1 MSIRTF
7 ARVFGIVFL
16 LIGLSGFIPGVTT
29 PHTHPDVTMD
39 AGLGLAMG
47 LFPVNLL
54 HNLVHIAF
62 GIWGLAAS
70 RSLGG
75 SRGYFK
81 GTSIIYAVF
90 TVMGLIEAMRLWT
103 TFGLVPLYGNDVWLH
118 ALLAAIA
125 GYFGFVHKE
134 RGADN
139 RR

>member
-7 ARVFGIVFL
+7 ARIFGIVFL
-16 LIGLSGFIPGVTT
+16 LIGISGFIPGVTT
-29 PHTHPDVTMD
+29 PHTHPDVTME

-62 GIWGLAAS
+62 GIWGLAGS
-70 RSLGG
+70 RSVGG
-75 SRGYFK
+75 ARGYFK
-81 GTSIIYAVF
+81 GTAIIYAMFV
-90 TVMGLIEAMRLWT
+90 VMGLIEAARIWT

-118 ALLAAIA
+118 ALLAAGA
-125 GYFGFVHKE
+125 AYFGFVHRD
-134 RGADN
+134 RGADS